1 MGWDKHSDTPL
12 TAPPATVTATAPPQ
26 LATVPQQTVTRAPDT
41 RDEPNVRVPATV
53 TAPVIPPGPAPKLDW
68 VAPYLEEL
76 SINGGIK
83 GKAAT
88 HAGTNRQ
95 RVMEHRERD
104 PEFRALE
111 NHAMERSRETAE
123 DEARRR
129 AIEGMENIYTTKDGA
144 TRVVRTYSDTIL
156 LRLLER
162 QETGSWRQKQQI
174 EHSGGMT
181 FKTKAERQA
190 ALEKAR
196 AVRDNRPQAP
206 VTATNGRS

>member
-1 MGWDKHSDTPL
+1 MGWDKSTDTPP
-12 TAPPATVTATAPPQ
+12 APVTVTVPSPVTVTATPK
-26 LATVPQQTVTRAPDT
+26 LDTRALAT
-41 RDEPNVRVPATV
+41 RDEPNVRVLATEP
-53 TAPVIPPGPAPKLDW
+53 APVIPPGPPPRLDW

-76 SINGGIK
+76 SINGGLK